1 MYFSENLRFRDTE
14 ISCQWSYQYNR
25 KINRNCISENINNE
39 IHENVCSLRFD
50 KSTISIWKYCSEG
63 WSIQKW
69 GQYLAQVAHQ
79 YIYSCIYQYRGGLSM
94 AFCIFI
100 RCKMCIIKLSFINKI
115 GVEWVGVSKLFRP
128 LEYHFPELEFYKV
141 WWYHKVDKAGWP
153 TNLSSDLP

>member
-25 KINRNCISENINNE
+25 KIIRNCISENINIE

-50 KSTISIWKYCSEG
+50 KSTISLWKYCSEG

-94 AFCIFI
+94 AFCLFI

-115 GVEWVGVSKLFRP
+115 GVEWVKTLPAIRISFSRIGVLQSVMISQSR
-128 LEYHFPELEFYKV
+128 
-141 WWYHKVDKAGWP
+141 
-153 TNLSSDLP
+153 

>member
-25 KINRNCISENINNE
+25 KIIRNCISENINNE

-50 KSTISIWKYCSEG
+50 KSTISLWKYCSEG

-94 AFCIFI
+94 AFCLFI

-115 GVEWVGVSKLFRP
+115 GVEWVKTLPAIWISFSRIGVLQSVMISQSR
-128 LEYHFPELEFYKV
+128 
-141 WWYHKVDKAGWP
+141 
-153 TNLSSDLP
+153 